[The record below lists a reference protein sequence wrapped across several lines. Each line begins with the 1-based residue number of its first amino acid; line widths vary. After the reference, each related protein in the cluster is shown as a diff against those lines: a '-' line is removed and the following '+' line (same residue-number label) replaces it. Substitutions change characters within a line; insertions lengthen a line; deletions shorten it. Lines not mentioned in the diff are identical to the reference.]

1 MNPIAWAWILIS
13 GAIAAICFAQ
23 IMGIGDD
30 VLVLAISAVMIAAG
44 TLILIIDDL
53 E

>member
-1 MNPIAWAWILIS
+1 MDAARLALILIG

-30 VLVLAISAVMIAAG
+30 VLVLAISTVMIAAG
-44 TLILIIDDL
+44 ALILIIEDI